1 MIRFLAMPLLGL
13 VVALFAAIPVLP
25 TAVAQEPREI
35 VAAVPE
41 YWPPYYDT
49 DDDGHPT
56 GFAIDAM
63 EAVAAKAGFKIRYIV
78 YPSFPAVFEA
88 IQQGRAELIPNLG
101 ITPGR
106 QAEYLFTAPVQTFAV
121 SIFVREETRD
131 INGVE
136 DLSGRD
142 VAVVRKNVGEKILK
156 NLDGVNGVVF
166 EDARSAL
173 FELMAGQVDA
183 MIFPGP
189 VLIHMARGAR
199 IVDRIK
205 AVGEPL
211 REVRR
216 AIGVRKDH
224 AAIWRKLEPAVN
236 AFVGSP
242 AYERIYV
249 KWYGK
254 PIPFWSV
261 ERAVAAMATVL
272 VVVLFAMV
280 WWRQRSLLNLNTD
293 LARTVEEKERIS
305 QALSDQEK
313 QLRLITDSV
322 PALILYLDSER
333 RYQFAN
339 HTAEM
344 WFARPQDEI
353 IGRRPDEILSA
364 SAYQAVSPLFEA
376 VAEKRES
383 RSEMT
388 LTYPDGKTRTV
399 EATVAPD
406 FDSVGNVK
414 GNFSLVIDIS
424 ARRKAEAALR
434 ENEQL
439 LRAILDNSPSGIQ
452 LKDTEGHFL
461 VVNKRLAEWFD
472 RKPED
477 MVGKRTADFLTGD
490 ALEQTLAHD
499 AEVVDGDQ
507 PVVKELTRTFP
518 DGNQYTTIT
527 QKFPVYGADDD
538 VVGTGAINTDISDI
552 KALRETL
559 RETEERF
566 RKIVENINVIVW
578 EADPETLRFTY
589 VSPHAEMVL
598 GYPVDDWLSEG
609 FWADRVHPDDLG
621 MTLNG
626 CGMVATVGEDITY
639 ECRIISRDGSVVWLR
654 NFVSAIREGDRTVA
668 LSGFMV
674 DVTARVE
681 AERDRE
687 LALVRAE
694 EANQAK
700 SEFLATMSHELRT
713 PLNAIMGFSDLIGS
727 QALGPLNENYI
738 EYIKDIRD
746 SGQLLMEL
754 VNDILDISTIET
766 GRHELELEP
775 VAMSGVITDCA
786 RVVGGLA
793 RDKEID
799 LQAEQADPEV
809 VAIGDRRALRQI
821 LLNLLSNAV
830 KYTGPGGTV
839 NVSSSVVAN
848 RAVLSV
854 ADTGPG
860 IPKDKLDV
868 LTQPFVRLNS
878 NPYLSHEGAGL
889 GLAITKSLVELQD
902 GTLEMESAVGRGT
915 TVSILM
921 PLPADQPAVTN

>member
-1 MIRFLAMPLLGL
+1 MNRLLPMPLLGL
-13 VVALFAAIPVLP
+13 VLVLAAAIPSWSP
-25 TAVAQEPREI
+25 TVAQEPGKI
-35 VAAVPE
+35 TAAVPE

-56 GFAIDAM
+56 GFAIDVM
-63 EAVAAKAGFKIRYIV
+63 EAVAAKAGFKMRYSV

-88 IQQGRAELIPNLG
+88 IQEGRAELIPNLG

-121 SIFVREETRD
+121 SIFVRQETRD

-136 DLSGRD
+136 DLWGRN
-142 VAVVRKNVGEKILK
+142 VAVVRKNVGAKILN
-156 NLDGVNGVVF
+156 NLDGVNGIVF
-166 EDARSAL
+166 DDARSAL

-183 MIFPGP
+183 MIFPEP

-205 AVGEPL
+205 TVGEPL

-216 AIGVRKDH
+216 AIGVHKEH
-224 AAIWRKLEPAVN
+224 AALWRDLEPAVN

-242 AYERIYV
+242 EYERIYV

-261 ERAVAAMATVL
+261 ERVVATMATVF

-280 WWRQRSLLNLNTD
+280 WWRQRSLLNVNMD

-305 QALSDQEK
+305 QALSEQEK
-313 QLRLITDSV
+313 QLRLITDSL

-339 HTAEM
+339 RTAES
-344 WFARPQDEI
+344 WFARSQDEI

-364 SAYQAVSPLFEA
+364 KAYQVISPLFEA
-376 VAEKRES
+376 LAQNRES
-383 RSEMT
+383 RDELT

-399 EATVAPD
+399 EATVVPD
-406 FDSVGNVK
+406 VDDSGNIK
-414 GNFSLVIDIS
+414 GNFSMVIDIS

-439 LRAILDNSPSGIQ
+439 LRAVLDNSPSGIQ
-452 LKDTEGHFL
+452 LKDTEGQFL
-461 VVNKRLAEWFD
+461 IVNKRLAEWFD
-472 RKPED
+472 KKPED
-477 MVGKRTADFLTGD
+477 MIGKRTADYLTGT

-499 AEVVDGDQ
+499 AEVFDGEK

-518 DGNQYTTIT
+518 DGNQHTTIT
-527 QKFPVYGADDD
+527 QKFPVYGADHDI
-538 VVGTGAINTDISDI
+538 VGTGAINTDISDI
-552 KALRETL
+552 KTLQETL

-566 RKIVENINVIVW
+566 REIIENINVIVW
-578 EADPETLRFTY
+578 EADPETFQFSY

-598 GYPVDDWLSEG
+598 GYPADEWLSEG
-609 FWADRVHPDDLG
+609 FWTEHVHPDDLNT
-621 MTLNG
+621 TLNG
-626 CGMVATVGEDITY
+626 CGMVASVGEDTTY
-639 ECRIISRDGSVVWLR
+639 EFRIIRQDGSVVWLR
-654 NFVSAIREGDRTVA
+654 NLVSAIREGDRTTA

-713 PLNAIMGFSDLIGS
+713 PLNAIMGFSELIGT
-727 QALGPLNENYI
+727 QALGPLNESYI

-754 VNDILDISTIET
+754 VNDILDISTIEA
-766 GRHELELEP
+766 GKHELDLEP
-775 VAMSGVITDCA
+775 VAVSGVISDCA
-786 RVVGGLA
+786 RVVVGLA

-809 VAIGDRRALRQI
+809 VVFGDRRALRQI

-830 KYTGPGGTV
+830 KYSGPGGTV
-839 NVSSSVVAN
+839 SISTSVVAN
-848 RAVLSV
+848 RGVLSV

-860 IPKDKLDV
+860 IPEDKLEA
-868 LTQPFVRLNS
+868 LTEPFVRLNS
-878 NPYLSHEGAGL
+878 N
-889 GLAITKSLVELQD
+889 
-902 GTLEMESAVGRGT
+902 
-915 TVSILM
+915 
-921 PLPADQPAVTN
+921 